1 MWICDDGD
9 YWFWDW
15 MNKEEIWNGSEDGLD
30 FEGKDF
36 VMDIHL
42 YNPGWMRDKES
53 NCEKGSGQGIEIF
66 NGDFMVL
73 SEQMR

>member
-1 MWICDDGD
+1 
-9 YWFWDW
+9 

-53 NCEKGSGQGIEIF
+53 NCEKGSG
-66 NGDFMVL
+66 
-73 SEQMR
+73 